1 MSMSEKALVPMQP
14 DQVNPY
20 LDSAD
25 ILIIGNGIAGLTA
38 ALEARTLAPDK
49 RIVVITEQIH
59 PTINTPAL
67 KQFAT
72 GKLTR
77 DQLLAYPAGTE
88 WQERIH
94 VVTAHVEEIHARG
107 KYVTLQGNRG
117 FGYESLLLA
126 TGSSPNYLPANLPGR
141 HFDGVIAL
149 HRLQD
154 YMDLRRRLSEVSE
167 VVVIGGGAHAIETVQ
182 CLLSLGVQVNWL
194 IRSATL
200 MPRILDEMA
209 SDMVLD

>member
-1 MSMSEKALVPMQP
+1 MSTQDRALVPMQP
-14 DQVNPY
+14 DEDKPRIRIPTGNDAVGGNAAASTLSVSQSERNY

-72 GKLTR
+72 CKLTR
-77 DQLLAYPAGTE
+77 EQLLAYPAGTE
-88 WQERIH
+88 WQERMH

-126 TGSSPNYLPANLPGR
+126 TGSVPNWLPAHLPGR
-141 HFDGVIAL
+141 HFDGVI
-149 HRLQD
+149 
-154 YMDLRRRLSEVSE
+154 
-167 VVVIGGGAHAIETVQ
+167 
-182 CLLSLGVQVNWL
+182 
-194 IRSATL
+194 TL
-200 MPRILDEMA
+200 
-209 SDMVLD
+209 